1 MELTVQIPVKK
12 LASLLRNSWKLH
24 ALECGGVDNWD
35 WYGESLSE
43 KDNDGQDWW
52 DIQDMDDIELLKSY
66 GYEVVNHT

>member
-1 MELTVQIPVKK
+1 MEPTVQIPIKK

-43 KDNDGQDWW
+43 KDDDDKDWR

-66 GYEVVNHT
+66 GYEVVNNS